1 VAQARPHVFVTRKLP
16 GDAVERLRE
25 HASVDLWE
33 GDLPPPRAVLLE
45 RARDAD
51 GLVSLLTE
59 RIDDEFLN
67 ACPRIKAV
75 CNVAVGFDN
84 IDLAACTR
92 HGVFA
97 TNTPRV
103 LTDTTAD
110 FAFALLMAAA
120 RRVVEGDHFT
130 RSGAWKTWDPG
141 GLLGTDVH
149 GATLGLVGVG
159 QIGGAMARRGR
170 GFDMKTLYTDAMP
183 RPDLEAELGL
193 VRTELDTVLREADFV
208 SLHVPLLPET
218 HHLIGERELALM
230 KPSAVLINTSRGPVV
245 DGSALARA
253 LKAGRPGF
261 AALDVTEQEPIA
273 LDDPLLSLPNCIV
286 TPHIASGSLATR
298 ASMASLAVENVL
310 AAFDGRV
317 PPTCLNPEAAANR
330 RRD

>member
-1 VAQARPHVFVTRKLP
+1 VAQQRPHVFVTRRLP
-16 GDAVERLRE
+16 GDAVERLRAQ
-25 HASVDLWE
+25 ASVDLWD

-45 RARDAD
+45 RAREAD
-51 GLVSLLTE
+51 GLISLLTE
-59 RIDDEFLN
+59 RIDEEFLR

-120 RRVVEGDHFT
+120 RRVVEGDHFS
-130 RSGAWKTWDPG
+130 RSGEWKTWDPG

-149 GATLGLVGVG
+149 GGTLGLVGVG
-159 QIGGAMARRGR
+159 QIGGAVARRGR
-170 GFDMKTLYTDAMP
+170 GFEMKILYTDAVP

-193 VRTELDTVLREADFV
+193 MRSELDPLLQAADFV

-218 HHLIGERELALM
+218 RHLIGARELALM
-230 KPSAVLINTSRGPVV
+230 KPTAVLINTSRGPVV
-245 DGSALARA
+245 DGAALAKA

-273 LDDPLLSLPNCIV
+273 LDDPLLGLPNCIV
-286 TPHIASGSLATR
+286 TPHIASGSLTTR
-298 ASMASLAVENVL
+298 ANMASLAVENLLEAL
-310 AAFDGRV
+310 AGRV
-317 PPTCLNPEAAANR
+317 PPTCLNPEAATNR
-330 RRD
+330 RGD

>member
-1 VAQARPHVFVTRKLP
+1 VAQAKLHVFVTRKLP
-16 GDAVERLRE
+16 GDAVDRLRQQ
-25 HASVDLWE
+25 ASVDLWE
-33 GDLPPPRAVLLE
+33 GDLPPPRATLLQ

-51 GLVSLLTE
+51 GLVCLLTE
-59 RIDDEFLN
+59 RIDEEFLT
-67 ACPRIKAV
+67 ACPRVKAV

-120 RRVVEGDHFT
+120 RRVVEGDHFS
-130 RSGAWKTWDPG
+130 RSGEWKTWDPG

-149 GATLGLVGVG
+149 GGTLGLVGVG
-159 QIGGAMARRGR
+159 QIGGAVARRGR
-170 GFDMKTLYTDAMP
+170 GFDMRILYNDAVP

-193 VRTELDTVLREADFV
+193 IPADLETLLREADFV

-230 KPSAVLINTSRGPVV
+230 KPTAVLVNTARGPVV
-245 DGSALARA
+245 DGAALARA
-253 LKAGRPGF
+253 LKAGRPGY

-273 LDDPLLSLPNCIV
+273 LDDPLLALPNCIV
-286 TPHIASGSLATR
+286 TPHIASASFTTR
-298 ASMASLAVENVL
+298 AKMADLAVENVL
-310 AAFDGRV
+310 EALAGRI

-330 RRD
+330 RGD